1 MIAELHEKEIF
12 QIDELNDHLDEND
25 SYKRSRPFHCTILV
39 QNETGLK
46 NLYKL
51 ISQSLT
57 DYFYRV
63 PRIPRSLL
71 TKLRDGLLIGSA
83 CDEREI
89 FDALLS
95 KSVDEVEELAHF
107 YDFLEVHP
115 PEIYAPLIE
124 REVVQTE
131 AQILDIIRNVVTLGE
146 RTSIPVVAT
155 GNVHYVEEHEKQYR
169 EILIASQKGNP
180 LNRVT
185 LPNTPFRT
193 TNEMLE
199 AFTFLGEEV
208 AKQIVVSNSHTI
220 ANKVGD
226 IAPIKADLYT
236 PSIEGVEEDVRHL
249 TYEKA
254 QTIYGKPLPD
264 IVEQRL
270 TKELDS
276 IIGHGFAVLYLISHK
291 LVKKSLI
298 DGYLVGSRGS
308 VGSSLVA
315 TMTKFT

>member
-12 QIDELNDHLDEND
+12 QIDELNDHLDKSD

-51 ISQSLT
+51 ISHAHI

-63 PRIPRSLL
+63 PRIPRFLL
-71 TKLRDGLLIGSA
+71 TKLRNGLLVGSGCA
-83 CDEREI
+83 EGEI

-95 KSVDEVEELAHF
+95 KSVDEVEELAHY

-115 PEIYAPLIE
+115 PEVYAPLIE
-124 REVVQTE
+124 REVIQTE
-131 AQILDIIRNVVTLGE
+131 AQILDVIRNVIMLGE

-155 GNVHYVEEHEKQYR
+155 GNVHYIEHYEKQYR

-193 TNEMLE
+193 TNEMLD
-199 AFTFLGEEV
+199 AFSFLGEKKATEIVIHNSNMIARKIDHV
-208 AKQIVVSNSHTI
+208 APVKS
-220 ANKVGD
+220 
-226 IAPIKADLYT
+226 DLYT
-236 PSIEGVEEDVRHL
+236 PNIEGSDEEVREL
-249 TYEKA
+249 TFQKA
-254 QTIYGKPLPD
+254 REIYGEELPE
-264 IVEQRL
+264 IVETR
-270 TKELDS
+270 
-276 IIGHGFAVLYLISHK
+276 
-291 LVKKSLI
+291 
-298 DGYLVGSRGS
+298 
-308 VGSSLVA
+308 
-315 TMTKFT
+315 